1 MNLRNSL
8 FSYAYTNGGTVTVAS
23 VGIGVLF
30 LIMIVSLLA
39 LAARVL
45 FALAAYN
52 DACAKANPDALMWG
66 LLIGFLG
73 LIPGIIYL
81 CIRNSSRNDIVCP
94 NCGFSHYF
102 YDAVCPRCGAPNQ
115 LPQNGN
121 PLAGQQV
128 RRTKRFLTIAVALTG
143 AAILGVIA
151 CVIFVVSISSF
162 GRNSFY
168 Y

>member
-1 MNLRNSL
+1 M
-8 FSYAYTNGGTVTVAS
+8 VAS
-23 VGIGVLF
+23 VGVGVLF

-66 LLIGFLG
+66 LLTGFLG

-94 NCGFSHYF
+94 SCGFRHYF

-115 LPQNGN
+115 PQQNRN
-121 PLAGQQV
+121 PLAGEQA
-128 RRTKRFLTIAVALTG
+128 RRAKLFLTIAAALTG
-143 AAILGVIA
+143 VVILAVIV
-151 CVIFVVSISSF
+151 CVVFVVGISSF
-162 GRNSFY
+162 GGNAFY